1 MTAKEW
7 NKSKNTFKKVYNNV
21 RNAHPDWSNQRVYMA
36 VKNKFSSK
44 KDVKAEPTKTESVEE
59 IVLHKGLMTNDTVTL
74 DIYADDVDMGKIFTL
89 NNVSYR
95 QECPNRYVV
104 GIENLSYII
113 MLSHALPAKI
123 EVILTIHNGIGF
135 GTDYDMMLV
144 SNALWKN
151 NIKYDV
157 SYEDVFI
164 NVNDLNKA
172 VDTIKKVGL
181 YAELI

>member
-44 KDVKAEPTKTESVEE
+44 KNVKAEPTKTESVEE
-59 IVLHKGLMTNDTVTL
+59 IVLHKDLMTNDTVTL
-74 DIYADDVDMGKIFTL
+74 DIHTDGADMGKIFDL
-89 NNVSYR
+89 NNVRYR
-95 QECPNRYVV
+95 QECPNRYV
-104 GIENLSYII
+104 IDIDHLSYII
-113 MLSHALPAKI
+113 MLSHAIPAKV

-151 NIKYDV
+151 NINYDV
-157 SYEDVFI
+157 SCEDVWVNI
-164 NVNDLNKA
+164 NDLDKA
-172 VDTIKKVGL
+172 VDAITKVGL

>member
-7 NKSKNTFKKVYNNV
+7 NKSKNTFKKVYHNV

-44 KDVKAEPTKTESVEE
+44 KDMKAEPAEQPVEE
-59 IVLHKGLMTNDTVTL
+59 IVLHKDLITNDTVTL
-74 DIYADDVDMGKIFTL
+74 DIHTDGADMGKIFEL
-89 NNVSYR
+89 NNINYSIS
-95 QECPNRYVV
+95 CPNRYVIS
-104 GIENLSYII
+104 IENLANVI
-113 MLSHALPAKI
+113 MLTQAMPAKV

-164 NVNDLNKA
+164 NVNDLKKA
-172 VDTIKKVGL
+172 VDTITKVGL